1 MPIQRLTFITLI
13 AATFLSS
20 SAQAFDPVTALAA
33 AKAATSAIGKLGD
46 VANGIEATQE
56 LYSEIDSE
64 ATVSEEGERV
74 VKEIERVESMAR
86 EAGYTE
92 DEIASIREDLG
103 RPGGF
108 QEKIRGITRAIRT
121 GKRLRS
127 LLSSVSTEK
136 RAQNAQID
144 TASNTQQTLMAEL
157 EQTATVKQLL
167 VEEKKKGIEKTI
179 ERRRQITEI
188 RSSLAKKGARVY
200 GNTEAL
206 TFPRRENAFESAFEL
221 AEKLRFPLIGLIV
234 LVIAI
239 RVIFYQ
245 FSFKGPESYGDLLRD
260 TLVCAFLLFI
270 FPDLVRAILDLTD
283 GLSSAVVAIGTEP
296 IRPGKN
302 DLPSWIRMS
311 FDWKVLLSWLYEWT
325 RFILYGV
332 ASFLINF
339 GLSFMIV
346 LFPIVIFASQAL
358 NFAVAWP
365 VFLGSFI
372 VLAIWPIFWNA
383 TGLLAVLVFTR
394 DDATHGS
401 NLTALLLG
409 IVQFVSPFL
418 GAKLLT
424 GEGVMKTVQSASAA
438 ISGVA
443 GLGAKMAGATFKSG
457 GLASKASK
465 TAGSAAKK
473 GMDVS
478 AGIGKGAEEMGRN
491 LGGMGD
497 ALSASASRSGRMA
510 GGAMKAAG
518 HAANFAGRAL
528 QFPDRAINPEK
539 YGKDPISKVASDAFH
554 NFMKEK
560 PYEFKEG
567 RTPNVRTFI

>member
-1 MPIQRLTFITLI
+1 M
-13 AATFLSS
+13 
-20 SAQAFDPVTALAA
+20 AA
-33 AKAATSAIGKLGD
+33 AKAVTSAAGAIGKLSD
-46 VANGIEATQE
+46 VAGGIEATEE

-74 VKEIERVESMAR
+74 VREIERVESMAR

-92 DEIASIREDLG
+92 DEIASISEDLG

-127 LLSSVSTEK
+127 LVSSVSTEK

-144 TASNTQQTLMAEL
+144 TAANTQQSLMAEL
-157 EQTATVKQLL
+157 EQTAAVKQLL
-167 VEEKKKGIEKTI
+167 IEEKKKNIEKTI
-179 ERRRQITEI
+179 EKRRQITAI

-206 TFPRRENAFESAFEL
+206 TFPRRENAFESAFEM
-221 AEKLRFPLIGLIV
+221 AEKLRFPLIGLII
-234 LVIAI
+234 LVIGI

-296 IRPGKN
+296 IQPGKK

-325 RFILYGV
+325 RFILFGV

-465 TAGSAAKK
+465 TAGNAAKK
-473 GMDVS
+473 AGGIGVGAS
-478 AGIGKGAEEMGRN
+478 AGMGRGAEEMGRN

-567 RTPNVRTFI
+567 RTPNVKSFI